1 MSRYSIHAW
10 YLVAY
15 YVETTVDRVK
25 RWLETTKL
33 REPIG
38 LAFFFHWPKNR
49 LSPGIATP
57 EPWDLDAW

>member
-15 YVETTVDRVK
+15 YEETTVDRVK

-38 LAFFFHWPKNR
+38 LAFFFIGRKTAYLQVLRRQNH
-49 LSPGIATP
+49 GI
-57 EPWDLDAW
+57 